1 MQVVSQ
7 NTEKFHLDENG
18 AAVLDEI
25 ATQLQGQEEM
35 EQLEQAHGTVQEK
48 EPSDKRSVM

>member
-1 MQVVSQ
+1 MQVVIQ

-25 ATQLQGQEEM
+25 ATQPQGQEEM
-35 EQLEQAHGTVQEK
+35 EQLEQAHGTVQEN
-48 EPSDKRSVM
+48 EPGTEQQ